1 MPTELNPVTADRV
14 RAVCPNADGGIIEAI
29 VTGAPSALPAAGLND
44 PVRISHFFA
53 QIATETGGLL
63 RLDENLN
70 YTTVK
75 RLREIF
81 RSKFKTDDS
90 ARGYIHNP
98 EKLANFVYAGRNG
111 NSKPDDGWKY
121 RGSGLIQITGRDNF
135 DEIGRLVGLDLVN
148 DPELA
153 RKPDSALEIALSYW
167 TKRNINSVAG
177 EASEDAVKR
186 VTKLINP
193 ALVGLAERQAYFRK
207 ALKIF
212 SPAAVVSLASAPAR
226 QTKGR
231 GFAAAA
237 PAPTEPTLSGPQW
250 VQRFPTSRNVN
261 DLKPAFA
268 KDVGAFL
275 DALKAAGA
283 KVDINAT
290 FRPKERAYLMHWAW
304 LVSKGG
310 MDPSKV
316 PAMPG
321 LVINWDHGTLAK
333 SRAAARQM
341 VNGYGMVFI
350 AALNSKH
357 TEGLAIDMT
366 IGWEQSLSIN
376 RKTVRRRPL
385 QPNPETAAMQ
395 SSLLSAPDTASSSF
409 RPIRLIGQM
418 TAVSLCQG

>member
-1 MPTELNPVTADRV
+1 MTADRV
-14 RAVCPNADGGIIEAI
+14 RAVCPNADGEIIEAI

-53 QIATETGGLL
+53 QIATETGGLR
-63 RLDENLN
+63 RLDENVN

-90 ARGYIHNP
+90 ARGYIRNP
-98 EKLANFVYAGRNG
+98 ERLANFVYAGRNG

-135 DEIGRLVGLDLVN
+135 DKIGRLVGLDLAN

-153 RKPDSALEIALSYW
+153 RKPDSALEIALGYW

-231 GFAAAA
+231 GFAAAPAA

-268 KDVGAFL
+268 KDVAAFL

-283 KVDINAT
+283 KVNISAT
-290 FRPKERAYLMHWAW
+290 YRPKERAYLMHWAW

-310 MDPSKV
+310 VDPSKV
-316 PAMPG
+316 RAMPG
-321 LVINWDHGTLAK
+321 LAINWDHGTVTK

-341 VNGYGMVFI
+341 VDAYGMVFV

-366 IGWEQSLSIN
+366 IGWEQSLSIT
-376 RKTVRRRPL
+376 RKNGSKTTITT
-385 QPNPETAAMQ
+385 QPRNGGNAE
-395 SSLLSAPDTASSSF
+395 
-409 RPIRLIGQM
+409 LI
-418 TAVSLCQG
+418 AVGTEYGVIKLPTDPPHWSDDGR